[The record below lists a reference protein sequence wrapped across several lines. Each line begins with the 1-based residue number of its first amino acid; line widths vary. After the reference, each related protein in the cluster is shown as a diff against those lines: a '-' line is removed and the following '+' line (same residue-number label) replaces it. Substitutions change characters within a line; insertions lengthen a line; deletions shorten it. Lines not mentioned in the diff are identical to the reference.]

1 MSIKECQSLEEVR
14 VEIDSLDDKIVELIG
29 ARNNYIKQAAK
40 FKNTTEEVKAPARI
54 DEIIARVRH
63 QALTMGMSANLLEEI
78 YTIMINEMVET
89 EIAEF
94 RNSSVF

>member
-1 MSIKECQSLEEVR
+1 MKLKECQTLEEVR
-14 VEIDSLDDKIVELIG
+14 EEIDSLDEKIVELIG

-40 FKNTTEEVKAPARI
+40 FKNTTEEVKAPERI
-54 DEIIARVRH
+54 ADIIAKVRH
-63 QALTMGMSANLLEEI
+63 KALTMGMSANLLEEI

>member
-14 VEIDSLDDKIVELIG
+14 TEIDNLDDKIVELIG
-29 ARNNYIKQAAK
+29 ARNSLIKQAAK
-40 FKNTTEEVKAPARI
+40 FKNTTEEVKAPKRI
-54 DEIIARVRH
+54 NEIIARVRH

-78 YTIMINEMVET
+78 YTIMIDEMVET

>member
-1 MSIKECQSLEEVR
+1 MSTKECQSLEEVR
-14 VEIDSLDDKIVELIG
+14 VEIDSLDDKIIELIG
-29 ARNNYIKQAAK
+29 QRNNYIKQAAK

-54 DEIIARVRH
+54 EEIIARVRH
-63 QALTMGMSANLLEEI
+63 QALTMGMSANMIEEI

>member
-1 MSIKECQSLEEVR
+1 MQTKECQTLEEVR
-14 VEIDSLDDKIVELIG
+14 TEIDALDDQIVKLIG

-40 FKNTTEEVKAPARI
+40 FKNTTEEVKAPKRI
-54 DEIIARVRH
+54 AEIIARVRH

>member
-1 MSIKECQSLEEVR
+1 MELKECQTLEEVR
-14 VEIDSLDDKIVELIG
+14 TEIDALDDQIVKLIG

-40 FKNTTEEVKAPARI
+40 FKNTTEEVKAPKRI
-54 DEIIARVRH
+54 AEIIARVRH